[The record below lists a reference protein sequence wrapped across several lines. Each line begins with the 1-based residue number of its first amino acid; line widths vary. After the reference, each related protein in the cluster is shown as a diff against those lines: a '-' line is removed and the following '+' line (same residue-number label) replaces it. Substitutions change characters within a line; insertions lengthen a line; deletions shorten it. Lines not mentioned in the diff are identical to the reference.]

1 MIERE
6 GFRVEDRESQ
16 KAGKKDSR
24 KAHGELVAVCNAV
37 AKGRQMANVNGWLTP
52 TMLIFSLFW

>member
-16 KAGKKDSR
+16 KAGKKDSGQ
-24 KAHGELVAVCNAV
+24 AHGGKVAVCNAV
-37 AKGRQMANVNGWLTP
+37 AKVRQMANVSG
-52 TMLIFSLFW
+52 

>member
-24 KAHGELVAVCNAV
+24 KAHGELVAVSNAV
-37 AKGRQMANVNGWLTP
+37 AKGRQMANVSG
-52 TMLIFSLFW
+52 